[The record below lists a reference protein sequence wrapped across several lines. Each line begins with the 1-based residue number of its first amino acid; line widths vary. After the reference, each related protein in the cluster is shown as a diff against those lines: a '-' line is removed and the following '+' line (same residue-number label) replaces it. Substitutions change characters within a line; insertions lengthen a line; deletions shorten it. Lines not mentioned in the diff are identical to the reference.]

1 MEKRWVVPHTGKHG
15 PCGTESL
22 SVQVRNGPASRKL
35 PLAHSRNSTFLGVGV
50 SAAPSLAGVRRM
62 PATATAGGGFPAS
75 TSCPNETPTCR
86 ETGTKF
92 SVIEKTGRRLPGIL
106 IIIGVGERENTD
118 KSVPQLFKSCF
129 PPSDLFRASFP
140 AVWSS

>member
-1 MEKRWVVPHTGKHG
+1 MSSIGDAYRVEKRWVAPHTGKHG

-62 PATATAGGGFPAS
+62 PATATAGGGFPTS
-75 TSCPNETPTCR
+75 TSCPNETPTCP
-86 ETGTKF
+86 ETGSKF
-92 SVIEKTGRRLPGIL
+92 SEIEKTGRRLPGIL
-106 IIIGVGERENTD
+106 IIVGVGDKENGKRE
-118 KSVPQLFKSCF
+118 
-129 PPSDLFRASFP
+129 
-140 AVWSS
+140 